1 MIKRIKEYG
10 KKEPCRDAHK
20 IYIVCEGKE
29 TEPTYFSFFK
39 NCSSNLEIIAIPP
52 TVGTDTLKLLDNAKE
67 QLLGEHKSYNV
78 DYAHGDTVW
87 FTFDTDLNEK
97 EGKITPLRE
106 FCNSMNAE
114 IKSAD
119 NVKPY
124 IAWNV
129 AESNPS
135 FELWLYYHFYN
146 EKPSDEEF
154 DEFLED
160 FDEEVAYDESL
171 EENCNLQSTM
181 LEDATNKCDNLTPK
195 EAKTLAE
202 NANALNEMSSNL
214 AQSGVD
220 KVKNTVLNG

>member
-29 TEPTYFSFFK
+29 TEPAYFSFFK

-97 EGKITPLRE
+97 EGKISPLRE

-135 FELWLYYHFYN
+135 FEVWLYYHFYN
-146 EKPSDEEF
+146 EKPSDEEVETYQSF
-154 DEFLED
+154 KDFVNSKIVGGFNFQKDPAHLER
-160 FDEEVAYDESL
+160 AITY
-171 EENCNLQSTM
+171 
-181 LEDATNKCDNLTPK
+181 ATPFMQKKGDTLSKYATEMITLGTEILGFTKKELDKIKNKL
-195 EAKTLAE
+195 
-202 NANALNEMSSNL
+202 
-214 AQSGVD
+214 G
-220 KVKNTVLNG
+220 

>member
-1 MIKRIKEYG
+1 MKEKKQSQPISLSSRIVHPILKSLLFHQ
-10 KKEPCRDAHK
+10 R
-20 IYIVCEGKE
+20 
-29 TEPTYFSFFK
+29 
-39 NCSSNLEIIAIPP
+39 L
-52 TVGTDTLKLLDNAKE
+52 GTDTLKLLDNAKE

-97 EGKITPLRE
+97 EGKITPLRA

-135 FELWLYYHFYN
+135 FEVWLYYH
-146 EKPSDEEF
+146 
-154 DEFLED
+154 
-160 FDEEVAYDESL
+160 
-171 EENCNLQSTM
+171 
-181 LEDATNKCDNLTPK
+181 
-195 EAKTLAE
+195 
-202 NANALNEMSSNL
+202 
-214 AQSGVD
+214 
-220 KVKNTVLNG
+220 